1 MLNLLQKFTNLLAVI
16 KWFLLIG
23 KKFVLSIR
31 LDKMKVL
38 ISYFPRGS
46 VFTCNYQNLAGF
58 KLCCAKNIVQGEPL
72 INQIWSLYQSQTGP
86 FCTLL
91 VIFASVSEMVK
102 NESGLFARS

>member
-1 MLNLLQKFTNLLAVI
+1 MVSSPWQEVSSFYLTGQNEGSNQLFSK
-16 KWFLLIG
+16 G
-23 KKFVLSIR
+23 
-31 LDKMKVL
+31 
-38 ISYFPRGS
+38 GS

-91 VIFASVSEMVK
+91 VIFAIVSQRVK
-102 NESGLFARS
+102 NHIRLFTRPSAIHPVSPAP